1 MAGIEVPRDLDAV
14 LDDAWAAARKVP
26 GYLVEDEARL
36 LGTIAACVPAI
47 GAIVEI
53 GSFKG
58 KSTVMLAKV
67 AAHYGLGSIVA
78 IDPHNSPELLDHKA
92 DPAASSYKDFLR
104 NIETAGVTGQVEPHR
119 AYSKDVAGVW
129 NQPIRFLWIDGD
141 HTYQGAKT
149 DFDGFISHVSPY
161 GVVALHDALNVFSG
175 PIRVFVEDMLRSSRF
190 GAAGFCHSIAWSQ
203 FRPEDGERFHAQR
216 AALERVAAPLI
227 PFVEDDEEL
236 HGLTK
241 IRFKLKRS
249 RVPRK
254 AISPLKWASF
264 LDDNGS

>member
-1 MAGIEVPRDLDAV
+1 
-14 LDDAWAAARKVP
+14 
-26 GYLVEDEARL
+26 
-36 LGTIAACVPAI
+36 
-47 GAIVEI
+47 
-53 GSFKG
+53 
-58 KSTVMLAKV
+58 
-67 AAHYGLGSIVA
+67 
-78 IDPHNSPELLDHKA
+78 
-92 DPAASSYKDFLR
+92 
-104 NIETAGVTGQVEPHR
+104 
-119 AYSKDVAGVW
+119 
-129 NQPIRFLWIDGD
+129 LWIDGD
-141 HTYQGAKT
+141 HTYEGAKT